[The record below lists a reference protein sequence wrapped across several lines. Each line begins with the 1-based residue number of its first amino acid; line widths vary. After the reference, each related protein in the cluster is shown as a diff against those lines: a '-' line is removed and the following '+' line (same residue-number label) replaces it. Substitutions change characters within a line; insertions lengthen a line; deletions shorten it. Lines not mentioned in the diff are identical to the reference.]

1 MATTSSTAVSLTIID
16 TILGDV
22 NAIMPDFVNLVNSY
36 RLLVGSA
43 EELRRTA
50 GIAPDVVARAIERTD
65 RTGVLVDILI
75 DLLCCK
81 ISFIGE
87 FLAVTCAPVDLFR
100 FLANPFDV
108 ADAPHLVAEEI
119 LLLEVLRRAQECLR
133 GRNQPPCTP
142 PGPPPYTFAT
152 TCFTPPPPPPPPI
165 PPEPPFPPPCFV
177 SCEPPPAPAEEAPPE
192 SAPAKPAGGGKS
204 AAAKESGAEKGS
216 AAAESAGGGKA
227 SALSTATALAK
238 EATAGRQS
246 GSDIQPLNETPEHSP
261 AVTADPPPTAAAIQ
275 PQSVPASQ
283 EPLADL
289 PSAPPVMTA
298 ARPLRPRRLSKQPP
312 R

>member
-1 MATTSSTAVSLTIID
+1 MATTSPTPVSLTIIN

-81 ISFIGE
+81 IAFIGE

-108 ADAPHLVAEEI
+108 ADNPHLVAEEI

-133 GRNQPPCTP
+133 GHNHPPCTP

-165 PPEPPFPPPCFV
+165 PPQTPFPPPCFV
-177 SCEPPPAPAEEAPPE
+177 SCEPPTVEEAPPE
-192 SAPAKPAGGGKS
+192 PEEPPPPKPSAGKS
-204 AAAKESGAEKGS
+204 AAG
-216 AAAESAGGGKA
+216 
-227 SALSTATALAK
+227 T
-238 EATAGRQS
+238 
-246 GSDIQPLNETPEHSP
+246 
-261 AVTADPPPTAAAIQ
+261 TAAAPKDSATGKDASSSKDTSAASASAGQ
-275 PQSVPASQ
+275 TASASQ
-283 EPLADL
+283 ASAAGLPRIDPL
-289 PSAPPVMTA
+289 PPA
-298 ARPLRPRRLSKQPP
+298 CCHPLRPRRLRRYPP
-312 R
+312 Q